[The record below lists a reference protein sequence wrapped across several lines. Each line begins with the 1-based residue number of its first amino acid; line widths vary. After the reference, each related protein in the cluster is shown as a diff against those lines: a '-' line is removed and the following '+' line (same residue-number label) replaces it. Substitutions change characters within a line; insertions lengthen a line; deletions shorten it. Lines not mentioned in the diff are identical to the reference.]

1 MDQKTIDEGK
11 SAAITSY
18 IIIVGVLIALSMNSE
33 NKNPFASFHIRQGLG
48 LTLTFITLG
57 VSISYFDSMMV
68 AAPMWIFISVLT
80 IYGIFSAAKGETT
93 PMPLLGKWFQKWF
106 SNF

>member
-1 MDQKTIDEGK
+1 MDKQIINDGK

-18 IIIVGVLIALSMNSE
+18 ILIVGVLIALSMNSE

-48 LTLTFITLG
+48 LTLTFIILG
-57 VSISYFDSMMV
+57 ISISYFESVMV

-93 PMPLLGKWFQKWF
+93 PLPLLGKWFQKWF

>member
-1 MDQKTIDEGK
+1 MDPKTIDEGK

-18 IIIVGVLIALSMNSE
+18 ILIVGVLIALSMNSE
-33 NKNPFASFHIRQGLG
+33 NKNAFASFHIRQGLG

-57 VSISYFDSMMV
+57 VSISYFESIMV

-93 PMPLLGKWFQKWF
+93 PMPLLGKLFQKWF
-106 SNF
+106 KSI